1 MAYRKSG
8 IKTILTS
15 SASAVVIALMTA
27 NTTSVFAQDN
37 QPGDSRAD
45 DVIYVTATK
54 REESIMEVP
63 LAITAITGDFA
74 RQVNLNDVKDIIL
87 WTPGIT
93 GNSQDSFID
102 AVSVRGILT
111 NDFGVGGDPSVGFFK
126 NNLYQG
132 RNGNAVSSMFDIERA
147 EALRGP
153 QGFLF
158 GRNAVGGAISIH
170 TVRPNLGSGGGY
182 FDIDIGERGHR
193 VFEGALNVSDSNNFG
208 FRIAGYRS
216 QEGGWVE
223 NLARPNDDPLL
234 EHEKWGIRASSLY
247 ESGNFSAFLF
257 AEYEDRQQ
265 DGTAYRAVEDSIYA
279 LQLRDLFG
287 LTVGGSG
294 NERQI
299 DSDLGYDDIDDNS
312 NILNVGM
319 ELEWDL
325 SFATLT
331 SITGYQDHDYF
342 YVEDYDGTNLQ
353 LADYLQ
359 DQTGNYFQQE
369 FRLTSTTDGPLSWYA
384 GLSYYQEDIDVTFE
398 EKANEALMCA
408 YYYHQY
414 YPSYSGPAAIA
425 ACQAYYGD
433 PLDGELIEGNRA
445 IGDYSGWAAYAQ
457 LNYQITDAFDIGF
470 GLRYSTDTKDFS
482 VEAFDVESPLGP
494 YYTLGWTGGPLTDS
508 RTWDAWQ
515 PQAVA
520 RYRFDNGVMA
530 FGSITRGY
538 KSGGFGSFAIQELE
552 GQPEIGFGVLDLTNA
567 TARPDDFD
575 PESSWSYE
583 IGLKGTSAGGN
594 LRWDANVFTYEYEDL
609 QMIVAGLGGGVRVDN
624 IGQVTASGYEFS
636 FEYDISENFSF
647 RMNGGHTSSEMVN
660 AQAVCP
666 GDDPE
671 ACEGASLAHVPDFS
685 GAAMLNYYRAVD
697 GGEITASIEVYGQ
710 TDMSSNGLSVDPTE
724 RVAGYAD
731 FTLRA
736 GFRSDD
742 NWSIGAYVENVT
754 DEDYWDGLF
763 AGGGILPA
771 VRWGPARPRTFGI
784 TFHRTFGDG

>member
-1 MAYRKSG
+1 MTDRKIGAKS
-8 IKTILTS
+8 LLAS

-27 NTTSVFAQDN
+27 NTGAAFAQGNEQAAAD
-37 QPGDSRAD
+37 D

-54 REESIMEVP
+54 REESIQEVP

-74 RQVNLNDVKDIIL
+74 QAVNLNDVKDIIL

-170 TVRPNLGSGGGY
+170 TTRPNLGTGGGY
-182 FDIDIGERGHR
+182 FDIDVGERGHR
-193 VFEGALNVSDSNNFG
+193 VFEGAVNLSENENFG
-208 FRIAGYRS
+208 FRLAGYSSR
-216 QEGGWVE
+216 EDGWVH
-223 NLARPNDDPLL
+223 NVARPNDDPLL
-234 EHEKWGIRASSLY
+234 EHEKWGVRASTLY
-247 ESGNFSAFLF
+247 ESDGFTAFAF

-265 DGTAYRAVEDSIYA
+265 DGTAYRAIEDSFYA
-279 LQLRDLFG
+279 LQLRNLFG
-287 LTVGGSG
+287 LTVGGSQSEG
-294 NERQI
+294 DI

-312 NILNVGM
+312 TILNLGM
-319 ELEWDL
+319 ELEWEFDG
-325 SFATLT
+325 FTFT
-331 SITGYQDHDYF
+331 SITGFQDHEYF

-359 DQTGNYFQQE
+359 DQAGDYFQQE
-369 FRLTSTTDGPLSWYA
+369 FRLTSTGDGPLSWYA
-384 GLSYYQEDIDVTFE
+384 GASFYQENIDVNFE
-398 EKANEALMCA
+398 EKGDDALMCA
-408 YYYHQY
+408 YYSQSY
-414 YPSYSGPAAIA
+414 YPSYTGQQLVDF
-425 ACQAYYGD
+425 CNYYYSYA
-433 PLDGELIEGNRA
+433 LGELVEGNRA

-457 LNYQITDAFDIGF
+457 MNYQVTDAFDIGF
-470 GLRYSTDTKDFS
+470 GLRYSSDNKDFS
-482 VEAFDVESPLGP
+482 VEAFDVASPLGP

-508 RTWDAWQ
+508 RSWDAWQ

-520 RYRFDNGVMA
+520 RYRFDNGVMM

-552 GQPEIGFGVLDLTNA
+552 GQPEIGFGVLGLTNA

-575 PESSWSYE
+575 PETSWSYE
-583 IGLKGTSAGGN
+583 AGLKGTGADGD

-609 QMIVAGLGGGVRVDN
+609 QMVVAGLGGGVRVDN
-624 IGQVTASGYEFS
+624 VGNVTATGFEFA
-636 FEYDISENFSF
+636 FEYDMSDNFSF
-647 RMNGGHTSSEMVN
+647 RMNGGHTSSEVTN
-660 AQAVCP
+660 AQEICP
-666 GDDPE
+666 GPDAN
-671 ACEGASLAHVPDFS
+671 ACEGDGFAHVPEFS
-685 GAAMLNYYRAVD
+685 GAAMLNYFRQVN
-697 GGEITASIEVYGQ
+697 GGEVTAAIEAYGQ
-710 TDMSSNGLSVDPTE
+710 TDMSANGLSVDPTE
-724 RVAGYAD
+724 RVAGYID

-736 GFRSDD
+736 GYHSDN
-742 NWSIGAYVENVT
+742 NWSIGAYVENAT
-754 DEDYWDGLF
+754 DEDYWDGIF

-771 VRWGPARPRTFGI
+771 VRWGPSRPRTFGV
-784 TFHRTFGDG
+784 TFHRTFGGG